1 MVKITLKAARVN
13 KGLSQKA
20 AANVLGVSNTT
31 LCSWEKGS
39 TTPTADKIPAICEL
53 YGIPYDQLIFLPD
66 NPI

>member
-31 LCSWEKGS
+31 LCSWEKGV
-39 TTPTADKIPAICEL
+39 TTPTADKIPAICAL
-53 YGIPYDQLIFLPD
+53 YGVPYDQLIFLPD